1 MPDDNQIRSFPWTHL
16 SWLLVNEGEA
26 ESLLAA
32 FPPDTPAS
40 DASLPVPAGWLSHAS
55 LVSAYA
61 VVRKLAAHPFFST
74 TTNVICT
81 LGAAGVLAFL
91 PSLSQ
96 PIYIPAATLHGD
108 VRDTTGA
115 GDCFTG
121 YLVAG
126 LMQLQAATA
135 DATALSDDDIINIL
149 TRSAQVSKF
158 LWLHSAIVHMV
169 GT

>member
-1 MPDDNQIRSFPWTHL
+1 MPDDDQIRSFPWTHL

-26 ESLLAA
+26 ESLLAV
-32 FPPDTPAS
+32 FPPDAPSS
-40 DASLPVPAGWLSHAS
+40 DASFPIPAGWPNHAS
-55 LVSAYA
+55 LASAYE
-61 VVRKLAAHPFFST
+61 VVRKLAAHPIFST